1 MQYNVC
7 IYDKSTYDKVG
18 FFFKPKIVYGQFQDS
33 ARGKVPSFN
42 LFDLWQIT
50 STEVLNISFLVYI

>member
-1 MQYNVC
+1 MTKAHT
-7 IYDKSTYDKVG
+7 IKWD
-18 FFFKPKIVYGQFQDS
+18 FFKPKIVYGQFQDS